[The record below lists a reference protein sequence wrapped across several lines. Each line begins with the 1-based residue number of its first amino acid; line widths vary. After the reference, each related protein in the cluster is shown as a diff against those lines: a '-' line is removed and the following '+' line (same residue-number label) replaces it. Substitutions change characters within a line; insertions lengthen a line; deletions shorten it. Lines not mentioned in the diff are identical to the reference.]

1 MESMYAQA
9 QTAILLPAEITT
21 ADLEAALLAAK
32 SSQADQ
38 ADIFCQ
44 DKTCES
50 WSLENGVLKSGKF
63 AHQRGFG
70 LRVVQEA
77 KAAYAYADTIDKQ
90 VMMQAAQSLN
100 GRIQLKVSSKI
111 SPIPLHRYYL
121 SVSPLPSLPDL
132 EKRQLLEK
140 MDKWARAM
148 DPRVDQVFVDLSSSF
163 ETVLMAHSDGTY
175 AADQRP
181 MVRLQVSVIVVQGKR
196 QERGS
201 SGGGG
206 RFDYGYFDDL
216 RAKTFVEHAVKQ
228 ALAQLEASPAPAG
241 LMPVVLGS
249 GWPGVLLH
257 EAVGHGLEADACRKG
272 MSAFSD
278 KMGQVVASSLCT
290 IVDNGTLEGHR
301 GSLNVDDEG
310 VPSSCTTLIENGVC
324 VGLMQD
330 RLNAALMGQ
339 SLTGNGRRES
349 YACMPM
355 PRMTNTYM
363 LPGESELE
371 EMIASCQRGLFA
383 VDFSGGQVD
392 TTTGQFVFCASE
404 AYLIENGRVGAPVKG
419 ATLTGSG
426 PEVLKKVSMVG
437 NDLDFDRGIGVC
449 GKNGQ
454 SVAVT
459 VGQPSL
465 KVDELVVGGQM
476 N

>member
-1 MESMYAQA
+1 MESIFAQV
-9 QTAILLPAEITT
+9 QTALLQPADITVK
-21 ADLEAALLAAK
+21 DLEMTLLAAK
-32 SSQADQ
+32 SSQGDQ
-38 ADIFCQ
+38 SDIFCQ

-50 WSLENGVLKSGKF
+50 WSLENGVLKAGKF
-63 AHQRGFG
+63 AHHRGFG
-70 LRVVQEA
+70 LRLVQGA
-77 KAAYAYADTIDKQ
+77 KAAYSYADVIDRS
-90 VMMQAAQSLN
+90 VIMQAAQSLN
-100 GRIQLKVSSKI
+100 GRIQCKVPQKRVSI
-111 SPIPLHRYYL
+111 ATDQYYAG
-121 SVSPLPSLPDL
+121 VSPLLGFSDI
-132 EKRQLLEK
+132 EKKHLMEK
-140 MDKWARAM
+140 MDAWARAI

-163 ETVLMAHSDGTY
+163 ETILIAHSDGTF

-181 MVRLQVSVIVVQGKR
+181 MVRLQVSVIAEQGKR
-196 QERGS
+196 RERGS

-206 RFDYGYFDDL
+206 RYDYHYFDEA
-216 RAKTFVEHAVKQ
+216 RAKGYVQAAVAQ
-228 ALAQLEASPAPAG
+228 ALGQLEASPAPAG

-278 KMGQVVASSLCT
+278 KMGATVASPLCT
-290 IVDNGTLEGHR
+290 IVDNGTLAGQR
-301 GSLNVDDEG
+301 GTLNIDDEG
-310 VPSSCTTLIENGVC
+310 VPASCTTLIENGTC

-330 RLNAALMGQ
+330 RLNAALMNE
-339 SLTGNGRRES
+339 SPTGNGRRES

-371 EMIASCQRGLFA
+371 EMIASCKRGLLA

-437 NDLDFDRGIGVC
+437 NDLSFDRGIGVC
-449 GKNGQ
+449 GKSGQ
-454 SVAVT
+454 SVAVS
-459 VGQPSL
+459 VGQPSI
-465 KVDELVVGGQM
+465 KVDGLVVGGQM